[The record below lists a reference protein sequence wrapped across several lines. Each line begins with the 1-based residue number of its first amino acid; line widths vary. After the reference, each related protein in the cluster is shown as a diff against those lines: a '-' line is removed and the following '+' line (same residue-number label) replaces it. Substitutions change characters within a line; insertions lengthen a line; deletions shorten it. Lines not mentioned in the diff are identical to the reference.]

1 MSEIKE
7 LHHKS
12 EFTLDKK
19 LEKKFTVFSRLIKEL
34 QKRDLP
40 DDVILQ
46 VNQQIE
52 SINSF
57 YGESRQLSKLMK
69 KGQNSILKLL
79 DKKLKIIPRNY
90 YRNLWMV
97 LGLSAFGVP
106 LGAAYGTLIGNMGML
121 GVGMPIGMVIGM
133 AVGAKLDKKAKDSGR
148 QLDVEVDYYG

>member
-1 MSEIKE
+1 MTEIKE
-7 LHHKS
+7 LHKKP
-12 EFTLDKK
+12 ELMLDKK
-19 LEKKFTVFSRLIKEL
+19 FEKKYFVFSRLIKEL